1 MKQEFGLSPQTTY
14 SLFFLP
20 GFWLGGVMLEYY
32 KSTSSLLKMRKYLS
46 KETKAPELD
55 ALRSLP
61 SYKLSL
67 EETAWVLK
75 VLVCQYLSLHVTENG
90 LD

>member
-1 MKQEFGLSPQTTY
+1 
-14 SLFFLP
+14 
-20 GFWLGGVMLEYY
+20 MLEYY
-32 KSTSSLLKMRKYLS
+32 KSTTSLLKMRKYLS

-55 ALRSLP
+55 VLRSLP

-75 VLVCQYLSLHVTENG
+75 VLACQYLSLYVTKIG